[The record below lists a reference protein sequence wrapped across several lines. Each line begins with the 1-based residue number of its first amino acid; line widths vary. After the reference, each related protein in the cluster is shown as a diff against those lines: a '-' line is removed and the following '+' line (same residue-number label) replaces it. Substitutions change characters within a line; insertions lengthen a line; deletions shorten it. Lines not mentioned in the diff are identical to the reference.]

1 MGLERGK
8 PGRGERAGRRGGTF
22 SPNPTT
28 NPVGVRKKEQFLR
41 FLAAGFLALALS
53 VASVAMCEARTYT
66 VAAGDTIGTIA
77 QANNLTVSEL
87 ARLNQLEGAGDL
99 QPGTT
104 LVLDE
109 AASRPIDPA
118 QAAEARKRALEAEAG
133 LVPSEAGTDLA
144 MWSGTAA
151 PESIQ
156 KKSGLRR
163 LAEGIAN
170 RSTAIV
176 ASLTRNAMRFLGV
189 PYSFGGTTSSGFD
202 CSGYVQH
209 VFATLGLHL
218 PRTADAQYEV
228 GQKVAQ
234 VEPGDLVF
242 FQTYSPGAS
251 HVGIYVGNGNFIHS
265 SSSHGVT
272 VSALRDS
279 YWSAR
284 YLGAKR
290 VLRGN

>member
-1 MGLERGK
+1 M
-8 PGRGERAGRRGGTF
+8 
-22 SPNPTT
+22 
-28 NPVGVRKKEQFLR
+28 R
-41 FLAAGFLALALS
+41 FLAAGFIALALT
-53 VASVAMCEARTYT
+53 VASVAMSEARTHT
-66 VAAGDTIGTIA
+66 VAPGDTIGTIA

-87 ARLNQLEGAGDL
+87 ARLNQLEGSGEL
-99 QPGTT
+99 RVGTT
-104 LVLDE
+104 LILDE

-118 QAAEARKRALEAEAG
+118 QAAEARKRAAEAEAA
-133 LVPSEAGTDLA
+133 LVPSEAGTDVA
-144 MWSGTAA
+144 MWSGATPETA
-151 PESIQ
+151 Q
-156 KKSGLRR
+156 KKTGLRR

-170 RSTAIV
+170 RSTAIA
-176 ASLTRNAMRFLGV
+176 ASLTRSAMRFLGV
-189 PYSFGGTTSSGFD
+189 PYSFGGTSSSGFD

-209 VFATLGLHL
+209 VFAMLGLRL

-228 GQKVAQ
+228 GQRVAQ